1 MCPRGEIGRHN
12 GLKIRAFL
20 ECQFE
25 SGRGHHL
32 MRDKVYLVFDKTKN
46 SLKIKSFLTKK
57 IQITT
62 LKKSNIIIVLGGDGF
77 MLQTLKK
84 LYKSNKPFYGINSG
98 NYGFLMNKFSNINF
112 LKNLKTLNNIKIHPL
127 QMTVKNRNN
136 QIKKSIAIN
145 EVSILRQSKQA
156 SSISITSNKKNII
169 KNLISDG
176 VLVSTPA
183 GSTAYNLSAHGPI
196 LNLDSNKLTI
206 TPISPFRPRRWRGTI
221 VSDKSKIIIKN
232 LDSNKR
238 PINAVA
244 DNFEVRNAKSI
255 IIQAN
260 KKITFNLLYNKNN
273 SLYKK
278 IKIEQVRKETSN
290 N

>member
-1 MCPRGEIGRHN
+1 MN
-12 GLKIRAFL
+12 YNF
-20 ECQFE
+20 
-25 SGRGHHL
+25 
-32 MRDKVYLVFDKTKN
+32 YLIFDKTKN
-46 SLKIKSFLTKK
+46 SLKIRSILLKK
-57 IQITT
+57 IKIVS

-84 LYKSNKPFYGINSG
+84 LYKFKKPFYGINSG
-98 NYGFLMNKFSNINF
+98 NYGFLMNKFSNENF
-112 LKNLKTLNNIKIHPL
+112 LKNLKTSHRIRIHPL
-127 QMTVKNRNN
+127 QMIVKTKGD

-176 VLVSTPA
+176 ILVSTPA
-183 GSTAYNLSAHGPI
+183 GSTAYNLSVHGPI
-196 LNLDSNKLTI
+196 LNLDSNKLAV

-232 LDSNKR
+232 LDINKR
-238 PINAVA
+238 PISAVA
-244 DNFEVRNAKSI
+244 DNFEVRNLKTITIQSNKNI
-255 IIQAN
+255 I
-260 KKITFNLLYNKNN
+260 FDLLYDKND
-273 SLYKK
+273 SLHKK